1 MSAAPVYQ
9 LTFQVN
15 VADIRNIVATSRG
28 RFWFPVLF
36 NSGVATFFM
45 CIGLA
50 ITLLV
55 SGRGFG
61 SVPSKLFIFLGV
73 QDLPAIYF
81 AFVFFFAFLE
91 IYTRFDS
98 IKKIRQRIRPD
109 RLNETVILT
118 EDSITTRNTLTEWS
132 TTWAAISKVEDSSD
146 YIVLFVD
153 PLLFLQIPSRAVG
166 TSEEWSALTQFVRKH
181 ANAPA

>member
-1 MSAAPVYQ
+1 MSAAPAYQ
-9 LTFQVN
+9 LTFQTN
-15 VADIRNIVATSRG
+15 VSDIRNIVALSRG
-28 RFWFPVLF
+28 KFWFPVLF

-45 CIGLA
+45 FIGLA
-50 ITLLV
+50 LTILV
-55 SGRGFG
+55 SGRDFG

-81 AFVFFFAFLE
+81 AFLCFFVFLE
-91 IYTRFDS
+91 VYTRFDS
-98 IKKIRQRIRPD
+98 VKKIRQRIRPE

-118 EDSITTRNTLTEWS
+118 EDSITSQNPLTEWS

-153 PLLFLQIPSRAVG
+153 PLLFVQIPSRAVG
-166 TSEEWSALTQFVRKH
+166 TAEEWTALSQFVRKH
-181 ANAPA
+181 ADAAA